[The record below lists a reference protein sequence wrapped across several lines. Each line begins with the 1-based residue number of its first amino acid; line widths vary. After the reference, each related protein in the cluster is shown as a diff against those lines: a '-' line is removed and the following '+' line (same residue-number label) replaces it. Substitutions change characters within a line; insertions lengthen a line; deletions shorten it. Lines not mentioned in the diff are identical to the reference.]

1 MATEVKAENI
11 ERKTWRPHLAKEN
24 DYEAFRELFRHHID
38 SFDHMVEYGLEK
50 MMMSIKPVQVIDS
63 FSKLKLRYILF
74 SFLLYFCL
82 N

>member
-11 ERKTWRPHLAKEN
+11 GRNTWRPHLAKEK

-50 MMMSIKPVQVIDS
+50 MLMSIKPVEVFDS
-63 FSKLKLRYILF
+63 FAKLKLRNILLSISL
-74 SFLLYFCL
+74 SF
-82 N
+82 